1 VTAATVHTRLLTLAA
16 AAMYAAVFF
25 ALAFFER
32 PGVGLGHFFYLPI
45 ALVAIVHGPRAGAVG
60 GVAAAV
66 LYAVAFYANPTIPTV
81 QLLTVSTPIRLVTF
95 TTCGALVGWFAAR
108 NRELI
113 QRFEVLAQRDRLTGL
128 PNMRAFE
135 AAVDRRFATDEPFA
149 MLLGD
154 LDGLREANEA
164 GGHGEGDV
172 VLVQLAEALGT
183 LLRGEEEVA
192 RVGGDEFAVLVS
204 VRGKDAAAQ
213 RANQL
218 EQRLSQHGLA
228 VTFGWAAYPDEGSN
242 ALGLIRVADE
252 RLYARKLVRGR
263 RTGEPQLPK
272 ALVG

>member
-1 VTAATVHTRLLTLAA
+1 VSAATLHSRLLTFTALV
-16 AAMYAAVFF
+16 MFTAVTLGLVFI
-25 ALAFFER
+25 ER
-32 PGVGLGHFFYLPI
+32 PGLGLGHFFYLAI
-45 ALVAIVHGPRAGAVG
+45 ALVAIVQGPRFGALAGAG
-60 GVAAAV
+60 AAV
-66 LYAVAFYANPTIPTV
+66 LYTTAVSISPSLHSFQLVTI
-81 QLLTVSTPIRLVTF
+81 SAPIRLFTF
-95 TTCGALVGWFAAR
+95 ATCGILVGWFAHQ
-108 NRELI
+108 NRDLI

-135 AAVDRRFATDEPFA
+135 AAVDRRFAAADPFA

-192 RVGGDEFAVLVS
+192 RVGGDEFAVLVT

-218 EQRLSQHGLA
+218 EARLAQHGLR

-263 RTGEPQLPK
+263 RTGDPQLPK
-272 ALVG
+272 VLTA

>member
-1 VTAATVHTRLLTLAA
+1 MLTLTAL
-16 AAMYAAVFF
+16 AMYGAVFF
-25 ALAFFER
+25 ALVFFER

-45 ALVAIVHGPRAGAVG
+45 ALIAIVHGPRVGALG
-60 GVAAAV
+60 GVVAAV
-66 LYAVAFYANPTIPTV
+66 LYATAFYASPTIPTV
-81 QLLTVSTPIRLVTF
+81 QLLTVSTPIRLITF
-95 TTCGALVGWFAAR
+95 TTCGMLVGWFAIR

-113 QRFEVLAQRDRLTGL
+113 QKFEFLAQRDRLTGL

-135 AAVDRRFATDEPFA
+135 AAVDRRFASAEPFS

-218 EQRLSQHGLA
+218 EQRLAQHGLA
-228 VTFGWAAYPDEGSN
+228 VTFGWAAFPDEGSN

-263 RTGEPQLPK
+263 RIGEPQLPK
-272 ALVG
+272 ALTG

>member
-1 VTAATVHTRLLTLAA
+1 VSAAALHSRLLDFLAL
-16 AAMYAAVFF
+16 AMYAGVFS
-25 ALAFFER
+25 ALVFFER

-45 ALVAIVHGPRAGAVG
+45 ALIAIGHGPRVGALG
-60 GVAAAV
+60 GIAAAV
-66 LYAVAFYANPTIPTV
+66 LYASAFYASPTIPTV

-95 TTCGALVGWFAAR
+95 TTCGMLVGWFAHQ
-108 NRELI
+108 NRHLI

-135 AAVDRRFATDEPFA
+135 AAVDRRFAAAEPFA

-192 RVGGDEFAVLVS
+192 RVGGDEFAVLVT

-218 EQRLSQHGLA
+218 EARLAQHGLR

-263 RTGEPQLPK
+263 RTGDPQLPK
-272 ALVG
+272 VLTA

>member
-1 VTAATVHTRLLTLAA
+1 
-16 AAMYAAVFF
+16 MYAAVFF
-25 ALAFFER
+25 ALLLLEH
-32 PGVGLGHFFYLPI
+32 PGLGLGHFFYLPI
-45 ALVAIVHGPRAGAVG
+45 ALVAVVHGPRFGALAGVT
-60 GVAAAV
+60 AAV
-66 LYAVAFYANPTIPTV
+66 LYATAFAASPSIPTFE
-81 QLLTVSTPIRLVTF
+81 LLTLSTPIRLVTF
-95 TTCGALVGWFAAR
+95 TTCGMLVGWFAHQ
-108 NRELI
+108 NRDLI
-113 QRFEVLAQRDRLTGL
+113 QRFEVLAERDRLTGL

-135 AAVDRRFATDEPFA
+135 AAVDRRFATGEPFA

-183 LLRGEEEVA
+183 LLRAEEEVA
-192 RVGGDEFAVLVS
+192 RVGGDEFAVLVT

-218 EQRLSQHGLA
+218 EQRLAQHGLA

-272 ALVG
+272 VLTG

>member
-1 VTAATVHTRLLTLAA
+1 MFVAVTLGL
-16 AAMYAAVFF
+16 VF
-25 ALAFFER
+25 LEH
-32 PGVGLGHFFYLPI
+32 PGLGLGHFFYLPI
-45 ALVAIVHGPRAGAVG
+45 ALIAVVHGPRLGALAGVI
-60 GVAAAV
+60 AAL
-66 LYAVAFYANPTIPTV
+66 LYAASVSVNPLIQSAQLVTI
-81 QLLTVSTPIRLVTF
+81 SAPIRLITF
-95 TTCGALVGWFAAR
+95 STCGMLVGWFAHQ
-108 NRELI
+108 NRDLI

-135 AAVDRRFATDEPFA
+135 AAVDRRFASSEPFA

-172 VLVQLAEALGT
+172 VLVQLAETLGT
-183 LLRGEEEVA
+183 LLRGEEEIA

-213 RANQL
+213 RANRL
-218 EQRLSQHGLA
+218 EQRLAQHGLA
-228 VTFGWAAYPDEGSN
+228 VTFGWAAFPDEGSN

-263 RTGEPQLPK
+263 RIGEPQLPK
-272 ALVG
+272 VLTG